1 MTNYVKTTNFLL
13 KDSLPDS
20 DMAKIIRGSEFD
32 IEFNNLVISIASK
45 ANLNSPEFIGVPKA
59 PTATVGSNTTQIAT
73 TAFVTTATGNVKD
86 TLGTMA
92 LQDADSVD
100 ITGGTI
106 VGLSKLETA
115 DGTISGGTIRAN
127 QVGVGGNWTLHQS
140 GSYLYFRY
148 NGNNVLRLAAN
159 GHLVAENNITAFQGV

>member
-13 KDSLPDS
+13 KDSLPDT
-20 DMAKIIRGSEFD
+20 DAAKIIRGSEFD
-32 IEFNNLVISIASK
+32 IEFSNLVISIASK
-45 ANLNSPEFIGVPKA
+45 ANLLSPEFIGVPRA
-59 PTATVGSNTTQIAT
+59 PTATVGSNTTQLAT

-92 LQDADSVD
+92 LQDADSVA

-106 VGLSKLETA
+106 TGLSSLETA
-115 DGTISGGTIRAN
+115 DGTISGGTVRADN
-127 QVGVGGNWTLHQS
+127 VGVGANWTLHQS
-140 GSYLYFRY
+140 GSYLYFKY
-148 NGNNVLRLAAN
+148 NGNNVLRLASN